1 MAGEKNKEKLI
12 LDSAVALFT
21 SKGYLATRMEDVAKA
36 AGISKG
42 LTYFYYKNKEDLFMA
57 LTKKAF
63 DQFKDEFRDE
73 WSNRTKGK
81 TGLDMLCS
89 LLVKIVAFAKANQV
103 YYDSILNFLD
113 LLKKY
118 NNPET
123 RKSIDPKTLE
133 STHFQKLLEVHHDPA
148 KIGIMMVSQGI
159 KDGSI
164 RAELQPEITFY
175 TVWSMIIG
183 YEKMLGPI
191 EYEGKDLKVHAE
203 NWEPGFLRLMQE
215 MLKGTIQ
222 ATKKTT
228 VQTSLF

>member
-1 MAGEKNKEKLI
+1 MAGEKNKEKVI
-12 LDSAVALFT
+12 LDSAVSLFT
-21 SKGYLATRMEDVAKA
+21 SKGYLATRMEDVAKS

-63 DQFKDEFRDE
+63 DQFKDEFRDIYR
-73 WSNRTKGK
+73 SKGK
-81 TGLDMLCS
+81 SGLEMVSD
-89 LLVKIVAFAKANQV
+89 LLVRIVQFARTNQV

-118 NNPET
+118 NNPKT
-123 RKSIDPKTLE
+123 RAQIDPKILE
-133 STHFQKLLEVHHDPA
+133 SQHFQKLLEIHHEPA

-164 RAELQPEITFY
+164 RPQLQPEITFY
-175 TVWSMIIG
+175 TIWSMIIG

-191 EYEGKDLKVHAE
+191 EYEGKEMKIHAE

-222 ATKKTT
+222 ATKPAT
-228 VQTSLF
+228 VQGSLF

>member
-1 MAGEKNKEKLI
+1 MSGEKNKEKII
-12 LDSAVALFT
+12 LDSAVSLFT
-21 SKGYLATRMEDVAKA
+21 SKGYQATRMEDVAKS

-63 DQFKDEFRDE
+63 DQFKDEFRDIY
-73 WSNRTKGK
+73 RTKGK
-81 TGLDMLCS
+81 TGLEMLS
-89 LLVKIVAFAKANQV
+89 DLLVKVVVFAKANQV
-103 YYDSILNFLD
+103 YYDAILNFLD

-118 NNPET
+118 NNSET
-123 RKSIDPKTLE
+123 RKLIDPKTLE
-133 STHFQKLLEVHHDPA
+133 SVHFQKLLEIHHEPA
-148 KIGIMMVSQGI
+148 KIGIMMVSQGL

-175 TVWSMIIG
+175 TIWSMIIG

-191 EYEGKDLKVHAE
+191 EYEGKEMKIHAE
-203 NWEPGFLRLMQE
+203 NWEPGFIRLMQE

-228 VQTSLF
+228 VQGSLF

>member
-21 SKGYLATRMEDVAKA
+21 TKGYQATRMEDVAKN

-63 DQFKDEFRDE
+63 DQFKDEFRE
-73 WSNRTKGK
+73 VYKSNGK
-81 TGLDMLCS
+81 SGLQKTSD
-89 LLVKIVAFAKANQV
+89 LLIRICAFAKRNQV
-103 YYDSILNFLD
+103 YYDSIINFLD
-113 LLKKY
+113 LVKQY

-123 RKSIDPKTLE
+123 REMINPLILKS
-133 STHFQKLLEVHHDPA
+133 SHFLKLLEVHQDPA
-148 KIGIMMVSQGI
+148 KIGISIVIQGQ

-164 RAELQPEITFY
+164 RPELQPEITFFAI
-175 TVWSMIIG
+175 WSMIIG

-191 EYEGKDLKVHAE
+191 EFEGKDMKVYPE
-203 NWEPGFLRLMQE
+203 NWEPGFLKLMAD

-222 ATKKTT
+222 ATKPAT
-228 VQTSLF
+228 VQGSLF

>member
-12 LDSAVALFT
+12 LDSAVSLFT
-21 SKGYLATRMEDVAKA
+21 SKGYLATRMEDVAKS

-63 DQFKDEFRDE
+63 DQFKDEFRDVYR
-73 WSNRTKGK
+73 SKGK
-81 TGLDMLCS
+81 SGLEMLS
-89 LLVKIVAFAKANQV
+89 ELLVKIVAFAKANQV
-103 YYDSILNFLD
+103 YYDAILNFLD

-123 RKSIDPKTLE
+123 RKLIDPKTLE
-133 STHFQKLLEVHHDPA
+133 SAHFQKLLEVHHEPA

-164 RAELQPEITFY
+164 RPELQPEIAFY
-175 TVWSMIIG
+175 TIWSMIIG

-191 EYEGKDLKVHAE
+191 EYEAKDHKIHAE

-228 VQTSLF
+228 VQGSLF

>member
-1 MAGEKNKEKLI
+1 MAGDKNKEKLI
-12 LDSAVALFT
+12 LDSAVSLFT
-21 SKGYLATRMEDVAKA
+21 SKGYLATRMEDVAKT

-63 DQFKDEFRDE
+63 DQFKDEFRDVYR
-73 WSNRTKGK
+73 SKGK
-81 TGLDMLCS
+81 SGLEMLS
-89 LLVKIVAFAKANQV
+89 ELLVKIVVFAKANQV
-103 YYDSILNFLD
+103 YYDAILNFLD

-123 RKSIDPKTLE
+123 RKLIDPKTLE
-133 STHFQKLLEVHHDPA
+133 SSHFQKLLEIHHEPA

-191 EYEGKDLKVHAE
+191 EYEGKDLKIHSG

-228 VQTSLF
+228 VQGSLF

>member
-1 MAGEKNKEKLI
+1 MAGEKNKEKVI

-21 SKGYLATRMEDVAKA
+21 RKGFQSTRMEDVAKN

-63 DQFKDEFRDE
+63 DQFKDEFRDVYR
-73 WSNRTKGK
+73 SKGK
-81 TGLDMLCS
+81 TGLEMLS
-89 LLVKIVAFAKANQV
+89 DLLIRITAFAKKNQV

-113 LLKKY
+113 LVKKY

-123 RKSIDPKTLE
+123 RALINPLILE
-133 STHFQKLLEVHHDPA
+133 SSHFQKLLEIHHDPA
-148 KIGIMMVSQGI
+148 KIGIMIVSQGQ

-164 RAELQPEITFY
+164 RPELQPEITFY

-191 EYEGKDLKVHAE
+191 EYEGKDMKVHPE
-203 NWEPGFLRLMQE
+203 NWEPGFLRLMNE

-222 ATKKTT
+222 ATKPVT
-228 VQTSLF
+228 VQGSLF

>member
-12 LDSAVALFT
+12 LDSAVSLFT
-21 SKGYLATRMEDVAKA
+21 SKGFQATRMEDVAKS

-63 DQFKDEFRDE
+63 DQFKDEFRDVYR
-73 WSNRTKGK
+73 SKGK
-81 TGLDMLCS
+81 TGLEMLS
-89 LLVKIVAFAKANQV
+89 ELLVKIVVFAKANQV
-103 YYDSILNFLD
+103 YYDAILNFLD

-123 RKSIDPKTLE
+123 RKLIDPKTLE
-133 STHFQKLLEVHHDPA
+133 SVHFQKLLEIHHEPA

-164 RAELQPEITFY
+164 RPELQPEIAFY
-175 TVWSMIIG
+175 TIWSMIIG

-191 EYEGKDLKVHAE
+191 EYEGKDHKIHAE

>member
-12 LDSAVALFT
+12 LDSAVSLFT

-63 DQFKDEFRDE
+63 DQFKDEFRDVYR
-73 WSNRTKGK
+73 SKGK
-81 TGLDMLCS
+81 SGLEMLAD

-103 YYDSILNFLD
+103 YYDAILNFLD

-123 RKSIDPKTLE
+123 RKLIDPKTLK
-133 STHFQKLLEVHHDPA
+133 SAHFQKLLEIHHESA

-191 EYEGKDLKVHAE
+191 EYEGKDLKIHAE

-228 VQTSLF
+228 VQGSLF

>member
-1 MAGEKNKEKLI
+1 MAREKNKEKVI
-12 LDSAVALFT
+12 LDSAVSLFT
-21 SKGYLATRMEDVAKA
+21 SKGYLATRMEDVAKS

-63 DQFKDEFRDE
+63 DQFKDEFRDIYR
-73 WSNRTKGK
+73 SKGK
-81 TGLDMLCS
+81 SGLEMVSD
-89 LLVKIVAFAKANQV
+89 LLVRIVQFARTNQV

-118 NNPET
+118 NNPKT
-123 RKSIDPKTLE
+123 RAQIDPKILE
-133 STHFQKLLEVHHDPA
+133 SQHFQKLLEIHHEPA

-164 RAELQPEITFY
+164 RPQLQPEITFY
-175 TVWSMIIG
+175 TIWSMIIG

-191 EYEGKDLKVHAE
+191 EYEGKEMKIHAE

-222 ATKKTT
+222 ATKPAT
-228 VQTSLF
+228 VQGSLF

>member
-1 MAGEKNKEKLI
+1 MAGEKNKEKVI
-12 LDSAVALFT
+12 LDSAVSLFT
-21 SKGYLATRMEDVAKA
+21 SKGYVATRMEDVAKS

-63 DQFKDEFRDE
+63 EQFKDEFRE
-73 WSNRTKGK
+73 VYRSKGK
-81 TGLDMLCS
+81 SGLEMVSD
-89 LLVKIVAFAKANQV
+89 LVVRIVSFARNNQV
-103 YYDSILNFLD
+103 YYDAILNFLD

-123 RKSIDPKTLE
+123 RPQINEKILE
-133 STHFQKLLEVHHDPA
+133 SQHFQKLLEIHHEPA

-164 RAELQPEITFY
+164 RPQLQPEITFY
-175 TVWSMIIG
+175 TIWSMIIG

-191 EYEGKDLKVHAE
+191 EYEGKELKIHAE

-222 ATKKTT
+222 ATKPAT
-228 VQTSLF
+228 VQGSLF

>member
-73 WSNRTKGK
+73 WSTRSKGK

-89 LLVKIVAFAKANQV
+89 LLVKIVVFAKANQV

-123 RKSIDPKTLE
+123 RKLIDPKTLE
-133 STHFQKLLEVHHDPA
+133 STHFQKLLEIHHEPA

-175 TVWSMIIG
+175 TIWSMIIG

-191 EYEGKDLKVHAE
+191 EYEGKDLKIHSE

>member
-1 MAGEKNKEKLI
+1 MAVEKNKEKLI
-12 LDSAVALFT
+12 LDSAVTLFT

-63 DQFKDEFRDE
+63 DQFKDEFRDVYR
-73 WSNRTKGK
+73 SKGK
-81 TGLDMLCS
+81 SGLEMLS
-89 LLVKIVAFAKANQV
+89 DLLVRIVAFAKSNQV

-123 RKSIDPKTLE
+123 RKLIDPKTLE
-133 STHFQKLLEVHHDPA
+133 STHFQKLLEIHHEPA

-164 RAELQPEITFY
+164 RTELQPEITFY
-175 TVWSMIIG
+175 TIWSMIIG

-191 EYEGKDLKVHAE
+191 DYEGKDLKIHSE

-228 VQTSLF
+228 VQGSLF

>member
-1 MAGEKNKEKLI
+1 MAGDKNKEKLI
-12 LDSAVALFT
+12 LDAAVSLFT
-21 SKGYLATRMEDVAKA
+21 SKGYLATRMEDVAKT

-63 DQFKDEFRDE
+63 DQFKDEFRDVYR
-73 WSNRTKGK
+73 SKGK
-81 TGLDMLCS
+81 SGLDMLTD

-123 RKSIDPKTLE
+123 RKQIDPKTLE
-133 STHFQKLLEVHHDPA
+133 SVHFQKLLEIHHEPA
-148 KIGIMMVSQGI
+148 KIGIMMVNQGI

-164 RAELQPEITFY
+164 RTELQPDITFY

-183 YEKMLGPI
+183 FEKMLDPI
-191 EYEGKDLKVHAE
+191 EYEGKDLKIHSE

-228 VQTSLF
+228 VQGSLF

>member
-21 SKGYLATRMEDVAKA
+21 SRGYLATRMEDVAMS

-63 DQFKDEFRDE
+63 DQFKDEFRDVYR
-73 WSNRTKGK
+73 SKGK
-81 TGLDMLCS
+81 SGLEMISDLM
-89 LLVKIVAFAKANQV
+89 VKIVAFAKANQV

-123 RKSIDPKTLE
+123 RKLIDPKTLE
-133 STHFQKLLEVHHDPA
+133 STHFQKLLEIHHEPA

-164 RAELQPEITFY
+164 RAELHAEITFY
-175 TVWSMIIG
+175 TIWSMIIG

-191 EYEGKDLKVHAE
+191 EFEGKDFKLHAE
-203 NWEPGFLRLMQE
+203 NWELGFLRLMQE
-215 MLKGTIQ
+215 MLKGTLQ

-228 VQTSLF
+228 VQGSLF

>member
-12 LDSAVALFT
+12 LDSAVSLFT
-21 SKGYLATRMEDVAKA
+21 SKGFQATRMEDVAKS

-63 DQFKDEFRDE
+63 DQFKDEFRDVYR
-73 WSNRTKGK
+73 SKGK
-81 TGLDMLCS
+81 TGLEMLS
-89 LLVKIVAFAKANQV
+89 ELLVKIVVFAKSNQV
-103 YYDSILNFLD
+103 YYDAILNFLD

-123 RKSIDPKTLE
+123 RKLIDPKTLE
-133 STHFQKLLEVHHDPA
+133 SVHFQKLLEIHHEPA
-148 KIGIMMVSQGI
+148 KIGIMMVSQGL

-164 RAELQPEITFY
+164 RTELQPEITFY

-191 EYEGKDLKVHAE
+191 EYEGKDLKIHAE
-203 NWEPGFLRLMQE
+203 NWEPGFLRLMQD
-215 MLKGTIQ
+215 MLKGTMQ

>member
-1 MAGEKNKEKLI
+1 MAKEKNKEKLI
-12 LDSAVALFT
+12 LDVAVALFT

-63 DQFKDEFRDE
+63 DQFKDEFRDVYR
-73 WSNRTKGK
+73 SKGK
-81 TGLDMLCS
+81 TGLEMIS
-89 LLVKIVAFAKANQV
+89 ELLVKIVAFAKSNQV

-118 NNPET
+118 NNLET
-123 RKSIDPKTLE
+123 RKLIDPKTLD
-133 STHFQKLLEVHHDPA
+133 STHFQKLLEIHREPA

-175 TVWSMIIG
+175 TIWSMIIG

-191 EYEGKDLKVHAE
+191 EYEGKDLKLHAE
-203 NWEPGFLRLMQE
+203 NWEPGFLRLMQD

-228 VQTSLF
+228 VQGSLF

>member
-1 MAGEKNKEKLI
+1 MAGDKNKEKII

-21 SKGYLATRMEDVAKA
+21 TKGFQATRMEDVAKN

-42 LTYFYYKNKEDLFMA
+42 LSYFYFKNKEDLFMA

-63 DQFKDEFRDE
+63 DQFKDEFRDVYK
-73 WSNRTKGK
+73 SSGK
-81 TGLDMLCS
+81 SGLEKVS
-89 LLVKIVAFAKANQV
+89 ELLVRISAFAKKNQV
-103 YYDSILNFLD
+103 YYNSIINFLD
-113 LLKKY
+113 LVKQY

-123 RKSIDPKTLE
+123 RAMINPLILE
-133 STHFQKLLEVHHDPA
+133 SSHFLKLLEIHQDPA
-148 KIGIMMVSQGI
+148 KIGITIVSQGQ

-175 TVWSMIIG
+175 AIWSMIIG

-191 EYEGKDLKVHAE
+191 EFEGKDMKVHPE
-203 NWEPGFLRLMQE
+203 NWEPGFLKLMAD

-222 ATKKTT
+222 ATKPAT
-228 VQTSLF
+228 VQGSLF

>member
-21 SKGYLATRMEDVAKA
+21 SKGFQATRMEDVAKK

-63 DQFKDEFRDE
+63 DQFKDEFRDVYR
-73 WSNRTKGK
+73 SKGK
-81 TGLDMLCS
+81 SGLDMIND
-89 LLVKIVAFAKANQV
+89 LVIRIPDYARKNQV
-103 YYDSILNFLD
+103 YYDAILNFLD
-113 LLKKY
+113 LMKKY
-118 NNPET
+118 NDLKQRALISPL
-123 RKSIDPKTLE
+123 ILE
-133 STHFQKLLEVHHDPA
+133 SVHFQKLLEIHHEPA
-148 KIGIMMVSQGI
+148 KIGVMMVSQGI

-164 RAELQPEITFY
+164 RPELQPEITFY
-175 TVWSMIIG
+175 TIWSMIIG
-183 YEKMLGPI
+183 YEKMSGPI
-191 EYEGKDLKVHAE
+191 EYEGKETKINLE
-203 NWEPGFLRLMQE
+203 NWQPGFLKLLQD

-222 ATKKTT
+222 ATRPNT